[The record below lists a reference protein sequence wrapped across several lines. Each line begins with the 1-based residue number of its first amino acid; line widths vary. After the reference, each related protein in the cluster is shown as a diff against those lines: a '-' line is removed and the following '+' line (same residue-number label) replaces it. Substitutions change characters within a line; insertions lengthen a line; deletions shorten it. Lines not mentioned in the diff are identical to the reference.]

1 MSDFFGSFRK
11 KKSNGQSSATS
22 PRASI
27 DSSSRRSMG
36 PIDGKI
42 EEMPTSDEKIEEL
55 FDQMLAR
62 RGLDEEKRKPL
73 KSQLDVKTKW
83 AMIVQDRKAELSVS
97 GRRTDGEEKGE
108 DAQPLIHVLSDLA
121 GEMWSATKDS
131 TARAVERHSNR
142 YSHLG
147 PVPASAASI
156 HNHSALS
163 GTPPTIV
170 AYDGPLPSD
179 KNSPEFYIRK
189 FMEADLRAVTPALA
203 NNLEVSLRTRPVDWV
218 MRFIELK
225 GLRVISNGL
234 SFLNR
239 KPERK
244 GLTLELEIELVKCIK
259 VLVNSRWGARDAIL
273 NPEYIHCF
281 VFSIICSQWQ
291 TRKIICDILL
301 FMCHCDVPLGHKYV
315 MQGFEQLRQHKND
328 IGIFDSW
335 LKDFENTLDGKRKI
349 SRSGSVDDYQ
359 KLGVYVPP
367 DNHIV
372 DYSLSNISLI
382 NSLAYIPTEVTDRIY
397 LRSQFKASGLERI
410 FAKLERLDDSLLYD
424 QMEKYR
430 RRAESDLDEAF
441 GDEISMYSDVSQ
453 PNELL
458 ELILDNIADSPNA
471 LNYLL
476 HTFRSMLLIKGDAEK
491 KAHYHQ
497 AISEIVANIV
507 MDRRDSVATDQLGAS
522 AFGISVNNM
531 IGKFNELDRLQEI
544 AQTAEE
550 DREAAIRLTAENKE
564 LRQQLEDAKTA
575 GDPSAKSVDTRNY
588 KMENIAMRALLN
600 QSKNTILMLQE
611 KLRKVTDASENYD
624 QETASI
630 VVGDQWKWSG
640 KKPDNMTPLYPISP
654 DASVVDNQQNNL
666 KDKAQDATTTEG
678 GPPPPPPPPPSIMG
692 QGIPP
697 PPPPPPPPGAT
708 GIPVPPPPPPP
719 PGSGGIPPPP
729 PPPPPPP
736 FPALPGGIGA
746 PPPPPPPPPPPGG
759 NGIPPPPPPPPPPPG
774 GGPPPPP
781 PPPGGP
787 GGPPPP
793 PPPPPGG
800 PGGPPPPPPP
810 PGGARGPMIPSA
822 PTGPL
827 RKELKHYPQIKLKNL
842 QWQKLDAR
850 GVNNTVWVSGE
861 MDEEELEENLDK
873 FGVFE
878 NIVTLFPAKAN
889 NFFEKR
895 MKAKVEEKKD
905 AIKFLSKEKSRNINL
920 AILPKFKSYESFAD
934 VRNVIMAVDD
944 SICTETLLGNLISF

>member
-11 KKSNGQSSATS
+11 KKSHGQPPVTS

-27 DSSSRRSMG
+27 DGSSRRSMG
-36 PIDGKI
+36 PFDGKI
-42 EEMPTSDEKIEEL
+42 EENMPNSDEKIEEL

-62 RGLDEEKRKPL
+62 RGLDEEKRRPL

-97 GRRTDGEEKGE
+97 GRRTSTEEGDE
-108 DAQPLIHVLSDLA
+108 EAQPLIHVLSDLA

-147 PVPASAASI
+147 PNPSMAAST
-156 HNHSALS
+156 HTHSAS
-163 GTPPTIV
+163 SAVPQTIA

-225 GLRVISNGL
+225 GLRVLSNGL
-234 SFLNR
+234 SYLNKR
-239 KPERK
+239 PERK

-273 NPEYIHCF
+273 NPEYIYCF
-281 VFSIICSQWQ
+281 VFSVVCPQWQ

-315 MQGFEQLRQHKND
+315 MQGFELLRQHKND

-367 DNHIV
+367 DNHTV
-372 DYSLSNISLI
+372 EYSVSNISLI
-382 NSLAYIPTEVTDRIY
+382 NSLTYIPTEVTDRIY

-410 FAKLERLDDSLLYD
+410 FLKLEKLDDAALYD
-424 QMEKYR
+424 QIDKYR

-458 ELILDNIADSPNA
+458 DLILDSIADAPNA
-471 LNYLL
+471 LHYLL
-476 HTFRSMLLIKGDAEK
+476 HTLRSMLLIKGDADK

-507 MDRRDSVATDQLGAS
+507 MDRRDSVAVEELGAS

-544 AQTAEE
+544 ARSAEDDKE
-550 DREAAIRLTAENKE
+550 TAIRLTAENKE
-564 LRQQLEDAKTA
+564 LRQQIEDLKSAN
-575 GDPSAKSVDTRNY
+575 DPTSKNTDTRNY
-588 KMENIAMRALLN
+588 KMENVAIRALLH
-600 QSKNTILMLQE
+600 QSKNTIVMLQE
-611 KLRKVTDASENYD
+611 KLREKTDAAENSEYD
-624 QETASI
+624 SQGIAPI

-640 KKPDNMTPLYPISP
+640 QKPETIKPLYSISS
-654 DASVVDNQQNNL
+654 DADLSTEENDSRS
-666 KDKAQDATTTEG
+666 KAPDATTEE
-678 GPPPPPPPPPSIMG
+678 
-692 QGIPP
+692 
-697 PPPPPPPPGAT
+697 AT
-708 GIPVPPPPPPP
+708 SVT
-719 PGSGGIPPPP
+719 SGIPPPP

-736 FPALPGGIGA
+736 VVSLGTSV
-746 PPPPPPPPPPPGG
+746 PPPPPPPPPPGTA
-759 NGIPPPPPPPPPPPG
+759 GIPAPPPPPPPPG
-774 GGPPPPP
+774 SLGIPPPPP
-781 PPPGGP
+781 P
-787 GGPPPP
+787 
-793 PPPPPGG
+793 
-800 PGGPPPPPPP
+800 
-810 PGGARGPMIPSA
+810 
-822 PTGPL
+822 
-827 RKELKHYPQIKLKNL
+827 RKH
-842 QWQKLDAR
+842 
-850 GVNNTVWVSGE
+850 
-861 MDEEELEENLDK
+861 
-873 FGVFE
+873 
-878 NIVTLFPAKAN
+878 
-889 NFFEKR
+889 
-895 MKAKVEEKKD
+895 
-905 AIKFLSKEKSRNINL
+905 
-920 AILPKFKSYESFAD
+920 
-934 VRNVIMAVDD
+934 
-944 SICTETLLGNLISF
+944 